1 MRAVV
6 TAGYGPPDSMR
17 LEDVPIP
24 KPGAGQVLVRIAATA
39 VNLSDWECLRG
50 SPAYARINRRPILGS
65 DIAGRV
71 EFVGP
76 GVEDFRVGDEVYGDN
91 IDLKGGFAEF
101 AVAPVKSLSLKPA
114 ELTFVQAAAIPQ
126 PAAIAICGMADAVAG
141 SRVLINGA
149 GGGSGAFAIQL
160 AKAAGAHVTG
170 VDNAGKLESM
180 RSLGA
185 DEVVDYRLTDPTR
198 LGPFDLILDLV
209 AHRTLGSWRRALAP
223 GGRYLLAGGSM
234 AKLLG
239 SVTIGPLIGLF
250 SGRRLGVLLVRPG
263 PVSFDPV
270 AARVVSG
277 EFRIPIERTYSLE
290 QVPAAMAHVGEGRA
304 LGKVV
309 IEVA

>member
-1 MRAVV
+1 MRAIVSD
-6 TAGYGPPDSMR
+6 GYGQPETMR

-24 KPGAGQVLVRIAATA
+24 KPGPGQVLVRIVATS
-39 VNLSDWECLRG
+39 VNLSDWECLVG
-50 SPAYARINRRPILGS
+50 TPAYARINRRRILGS
-65 DIAGRV
+65 DIAGV
-71 EFVGP
+71 IAAVGP
-76 GVEDFRVGDEVYGDN
+76 GVDKFGVGDEVYGDN
-91 IDLKGGFAEF
+91 IDLKGGFADF

-126 PAAIAICGMADAVAG
+126 PAAIAICGMADVVAG

-180 RSLGA
+180 RALGA
-185 DEVVDYRLTDPTR
+185 DEVVDYRVTDPTR

-209 AHRTLGSWRRALAP
+209 AHRSLGTWRRALAP
-223 GGRYLLAGGSM
+223 GARYLLAGGSM

-239 SVTIGPLIGLF
+239 SVTFGPLIGLF

-263 PVSFDPV
+263 PASFDPI
-270 AARVVSG
+270 AARVASG
-277 EFRIPIERTYSLE
+277 EFRIPIERTFSLE
-290 QVPAAMAHVGEGRA
+290 DVPAALAHVGEGRA

>member
-1 MRAVV
+1 
-6 TAGYGPPDSMR
+6 
-17 LEDVPIP
+17 
-24 KPGAGQVLVRIAATA
+24 
-39 VNLSDWECLRG
+39 
-50 SPAYARINRRPILGS
+50 
-65 DIAGRV
+65 
-71 EFVGP
+71 
-76 GVEDFRVGDEVYGDN
+76 
-91 IDLKGGFAEF
+91 
-101 AVAPVKSLSLKPA
+101 
-114 ELTFVQAAAIPQ
+114 
-126 PAAIAICGMADAVAG
+126 MADVVAG

-180 RSLGA
+180 RALGA
-185 DEVVDYRLTDPTR
+185 DEVVDYRVTDPTR

-209 AHRTLGSWRRALAP
+209 AHRSLGSWRHALAP

-239 SVTIGPLIGLF
+239 SVTFGPLIGLF

-263 PVSFDPV
+263 PASFDPI
-270 AARVVSG
+270 AARVASG
-277 EFRIPIERTYSLE
+277 EFRIPIERTFSLE
-290 QVPAAMAHVGEGRA
+290 DVPAALAHVGEGRA